1 MTLKL
6 IFLVLLWTTWH
17 SNAVKFNVNFED
29 QTLGSLSTECAK
41 KNYTVS
47 YGIVKISELD
57 VPQPD
62 SGNYGLVTSNG
73 FGCFETEFIDIDQ
86 GSFLEMQYL
95 STGNDDSR
103 LRMDIILENNYGSF
117 KTYNIKPTYGTWKTF
132 KITLPGT
139 KSNKTYLKVR
149 YIGIFLILVVTTK
162 HQTGQNLSDYSFI
175 LC

>member
-1 MTLKL
+1 MFPSAERKPNFG
-6 IFLVLLWTTWH
+6 II
-17 SNAVKFNVNFED
+17 VNRVC
-29 QTLGSLSTECAK
+29 Q

-95 STGNDDSR
+95 STDHFAWYKKQQ
-103 LRMDIILENNYGSF
+103 DIFE
-117 KTYNIKPTYGTWKTF
+117 
-132 KITLPGT
+132 
-139 KSNKTYLKVR
+139 
-149 YIGIFLILVVTTK
+149 
-162 HQTGQNLSDYSFI
+162 GQ
-175 LC
+175 C

>member
-1 MTLKL
+1 
-6 IFLVLLWTTWH
+6 
-17 SNAVKFNVNFED
+17 
-29 QTLGSLSTECAK
+29 
-41 KNYTVS
+41 VS